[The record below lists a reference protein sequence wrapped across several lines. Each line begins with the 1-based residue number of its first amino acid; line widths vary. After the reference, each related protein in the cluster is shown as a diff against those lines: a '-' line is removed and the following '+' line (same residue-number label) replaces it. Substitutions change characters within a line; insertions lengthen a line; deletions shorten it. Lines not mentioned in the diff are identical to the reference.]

1 MDPHD
6 RVRIMSAM
14 RFVGVLLLAAM
25 AWPPS
30 SSHAQTEDL
39 VDDPDT
45 SDSDSGEDGEDYD
58 PRQMR
63 TEGLDDEQARSR
75 FRVGQALYNEGR
87 FLEAAREFES
97 SYELSN
103 RASLL
108 FNAYLSYRDA
118 GRLDD
123 SVRVLDRY
131 LSANPEVDDAERL
144 QQRLAAMRV
153 QLREEQAR
161 DAEAQ
166 AERERLEAE
175 QEQLRLERI
184 RAERE
189 AELANER
196 AREAEGDPLNPLGFI
211 VGGLGVGMLIGA
223 GVSGAIA
230 QTRVDEIE
238 DNCPNDRCALTFNLD
253 TKRDKADRTI
263 LTADILLFAGIA
275 TTAVGIG
282 LLFLGRGDDDD
293 DDDETAPEVSFG
305 CGPNGC
311 NAEMRMEF

>member
-1 MDPHD
+1 M
-6 RVRIMSAM
+6 MSPM
-14 RFVGVLLLAAM
+14 RFVGVLLLSALM
-25 AWPPS
+25 WPPS
-30 SSHAQTEDL
+30 SRAQED
-39 VDDPDT
+39 DAAPQET
-45 SDSDSGEDGEDYD
+45 DGDYD

-75 FRVGQALYNEGR
+75 FRVGQALYEEGR

-108 FNAYLSYRDA
+108 FNAYLSFRDA
-118 GRLDD
+118 GRLAD
-123 SVRVLDRY
+123 SVRVLGMY
-131 LSANPEVDDAERL
+131 LEANPDVDDAERL

-153 QLREEQAR
+153 QLEEEQAR
-161 DAEAQ
+161 ERASQ

-189 AELANER
+189 AEIARER
-196 AREAEGDPLNPLGFI
+196 ARRAEEGTGINPLGFI
-211 VGGLGVGMLIGA
+211 VGGAGVAMLVGA
-223 GVSGAIA
+223 GITGAIA
-230 QTRVDEIE
+230 QTRVDELE
-238 DNCPNDRCALTFNLD
+238 ENCPDGRCALAFDLD
-253 TKRDKADRTI
+253 AKRDKADRAI

-282 LLFLGRGDDDD
+282 LLFLRK
-293 DDDETAPEVSFG
+293 DDEEEEDPAPEVSFG
-305 CGPNGC
+305 CGPTGC
-311 NAEMRMEF
+311 NAHMSMEF